1 MPSKTPAPPIEII
14 PGETF
19 LIFPRFKRSPPI
31 KVPQTPEIKAQEAAY
46 SGAKNKANKAEKI
59 GGIKGEITIPLPG
72 TTLDKNLQTKINKKT
87 DNKTGSKSNPF
98 FQIRNKR

>member
-19 LIFPRFKRSPPI
+19 LTLPKFKISPPI

-46 SGAKNKANKAEKI
+46 SGVKAKASKTEKI
-59 GGIKGEITIPLPG
+59 GGIKGEMTIPLPG

-98 FQIRNKR
+98 RQIRKKR